1 MPCRDIFMRSR
12 TSHRPANPAG
22 WIAAVVFAAAAPGAF
37 AQGFGAIHGDP
48 IPPEVDAMYVR
59 GLNFLARAQTESGNW
74 DDQGGEG
81 GAGVVGLG
89 VLAMLAH
96 GDDPV
101 HGPYAAA
108 IRKGIAFILRT
119 QRSDNGYIGPSMYHH
134 GFATLALAEAYGMVP
149 DPRIGPALKKA
160 ADLILTSQAMN
171 PAHAWRYSPESRDAD
186 TTVSGA
192 QFVALAAVR
201 NAGIAVPDRALEQ
214 ALEFYQECQAADG
227 NIGYTGNE
235 GGGSSARNAIA
246 VTVGALAREK
256 ESRLFKRAFRA
267 LVDGGEQDAGGYFF
281 YYLYYAAQAYFHADV
296 QLWRAWTTRNTARLI
311 ESQGADGSW
320 SGPNGR
326 MFCTSAAL
334 LSLALNYRFLPIYE
348 R

>member
-1 MPCRDIFMRSR
+1 MRLTILASR
-12 TSHRPANPAG
+12 R
-22 WIAAVVFAAAAPGAF
+22 AVLLAAALAAGFAGAAG

-48 IPPEVDAMYVR
+48 IPPEVDAVYLR
-59 GLNFLARAQTESGNW
+59 GLQFLARSQAKAGNW
-74 DDQGGEG
+74 EDRTGEG
-81 GAGVVGLG
+81 GPGVVGLA

-101 HGPYAAA
+101 HGPWAPA
-108 IRKGIAFILRT
+108 IRRGIRSILDA
-119 QRSDNGYIGPSMYHH
+119 QRVDNGYIGPSMYHH

-149 DPRIGPALKKA
+149 EPRIGPALKKA

-171 PAHAWRYSPESRDAD
+171 PTHAWRYSPESRDAD

-192 QFVALAAVR
+192 QFVALIAVR
-201 NAGIAVPDRALEQ
+201 NAGISVPDRALLQ

-246 VTVGALAREK
+246 VTVAALAREK
-256 ESRLFKRAFRA
+256 DSRLFKKTLRA
-267 LVDGGEQDAGGYFF
+267 LSAGGEQDAGGYFF
-281 YYLYYAAQAYFHADV
+281 YYLYYAAQAYFHGDM
-296 QLWRAWTTRNTARLI
+296 QLWKAWNTRNLARLM

-320 SGPNGR
+320 TGPNGQV
-326 MFCTSAAL
+326 FCTSTAL